1 MDTTALFKLGYGLY
15 VIGTELDGAA
25 AGCTA
30 NTVMQITSE
39 PAQIAV
45 GLNKNNYTNEMIQ
58 KSGKLTVS
66 ILDKTADMNLI
77 GNFGFQSSRTADKF
91 ANSGQALV
99 KDAFQVPYLAEH
111 TSAVLSAKVVNTLDC
126 GTHTL
131 FLCELTDAQV
141 LSKEE
146 PMTYAY
152 YHSDVKTKKAPVAAG
167 SGEKWQCTVC
177 GYVHEGALS
186 DDFVC
191 PVCKQPASVFVKLE
205 AAEKQEPAE
214 QQAEKW
220 QCTVCGYIH
229 DGAVDDDF
237 ICPICKQGKAAFVK
251 KA

>member
-15 VIGTELDGAA
+15 VIGTEWDGAT

-30 NTVMQITSE
+30 NTVVQITSD

-99 KDAFQVPYLAEH
+99 KDAAQVPYLAEH
-111 TSAVLSAKVVNTLDC
+111 TSAVLSAKVVQQLDC

-152 YHSDVKTKKAPVAAG
+152 YHSDVKKKKAPAAG
-167 SGEKWQCTVC
+167 GGEKWQCSVC
-177 GYVHEGALS
+177 GYVHEGPLP

-191 PVCKQPASVFVKLE
+191 PVCKQPASAFKKL
-205 AAEKQEPAE
+205 
-214 QQAEKW
+214 
-220 QCTVCGYIH
+220 
-229 DGAVDDDF
+229 
-237 ICPICKQGKAAFVK
+237 
-251 KA
+251 